1 MLDALAIPPRM
12 IVRALEDLHTLA
24 EALRRL
30 TARDGDL
37 SALLESVRQLPPS
50 EDELSANIVLLREDL
65 QSLLRWLEPLHGEV
79 QDLDKTAEALE
90 QSMERLQVLL
100 KKLPGI

>member
-1 MLDALAIPPRM
+1 M
-12 IVRALEDLHTLA
+12 ILRALDDLHTVA
-24 EALRRL
+24 EALRGL
-30 TARDGDL
+30 AGRDGEL
-37 SALLESVRQLPPS
+37 STLLESVRQLPPS

-90 QSMERLQVLL
+90 QSMERLQGLL